1 MERTPDWKTD
11 SLMDAGAGVLSVA
24 IVGTSSVGS
33 DLVVTVAS
41 SADSEAVVA
50 VVVATTTALVSMSC
64 TASGG
69 EPSLPVSVL
78 RRCVCSEVAFLIDL

>member
-11 SLMDAGAGVLSVA
+11 SLMEAGAGVLSVA
-24 IVGTSSVGS
+24 IVGSSSVGS
-33 DLVVTVAS
+33 DLNVTVAP

-50 VVVATTTALVSMSC
+50 VVVATTALVSTSC
-64 TASGG
+64 TASRG

-78 RRCVCSEVAFLIDL
+78 RRCVFSEVAFLIDL

>member
-1 MERTPDWKTD
+1 ME
-11 SLMDAGAGVLSVA
+11 AGAGVLSVA

-64 TASGG
+64 TASG
-69 EPSLPVSVL
+69 
-78 RRCVCSEVAFLIDL
+78 

>member
-1 MERTPDWKTD
+1 MDRTPDWKTD
-11 SLMDAGAGVLSVA
+11 LLMDAGAGVLSVA

-64 TASGG
+64 TASG
-69 EPSLPVSVL
+69 
-78 RRCVCSEVAFLIDL
+78 

>member
-1 MERTPDWKTD
+1 MDRTPDWKTD
-11 SLMDAGAGVLSVA
+11 SLMEAGAGVLSVA

-64 TASGG
+64 TASG
-69 EPSLPVSVL
+69 
-78 RRCVCSEVAFLIDL
+78 

>member
-1 MERTPDWKTD
+1 ME
-11 SLMDAGAGVLSVA
+11 AGAGVLSVA
-24 IVGTSSVGS
+24 TVGTSSVGS

-50 VVVATTTALVSMSC
+50 VIVAATTALVSMSC
-64 TASGG
+64 TASG

-78 RRCVCSEVAFLIDL
+78 RRCVCSEVAFLVEM